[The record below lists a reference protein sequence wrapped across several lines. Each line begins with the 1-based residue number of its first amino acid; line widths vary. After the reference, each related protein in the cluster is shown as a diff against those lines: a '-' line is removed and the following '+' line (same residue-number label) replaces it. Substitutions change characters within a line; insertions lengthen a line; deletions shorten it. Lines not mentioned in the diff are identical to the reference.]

1 MASSGSEMVRHSLK
15 MMAGT
20 FLSRILGLAREVLIA
35 AFFGASGRLDAFLV
49 AYTLANLSRR
59 LLAEGALSAAF
70 VPVFSQSLE
79 RSGLQKA
86 DRLARETFTFLLG
99 AAGLFVAV
107 GIVLAPWLVAVL
119 APGFSG
125 ENALLATTMTRT
137 MLPFMLF
144 ISVAALA
151 MGILNSMGC
160 FFVPAVAPAVSNAVF
175 ILLVLILAPSAG
187 IDSLAVAVL
196 AGGFSQC
203 LLQWFWTKKYGVT
216 LLPVVPDLKN
226 RELRRVMGLFLPYAA
241 GLSLNQL
248 IPVFSRV
255 LGSFLQAGSI
265 SVLNYAD
272 RILQLPL
279 GLFVVAISQAILP
292 LLARQVLEGED
303 AFRQGVEDALRFAMF
318 IVLPVTAGLVIF
330 SSEIVHLL
338 FVRGAFG
345 EWAWHATSKTLS
357 LFALGLPG
365 MASMNVLL
373 RALHARGLPREAMY
387 VAASSVVTYFVFG
400 LLFMQPLAYAG
411 LALGASC
418 SFTASALF
426 AGFLLHR
433 RLGLAFPFPRR
444 WVMPVA
450 GSVALMSVVVFV
462 LKLVLP
468 YPQEMNILVRV
479 GWMVLPVGAGGAVYG
494 FATWMAKC
502 GEWEWLRE
510 VFSRKVHPEA
520 DRRKEDDEN
529 TGGGNG

>member
-1 MASSGSEMVRHSLK
+1 MVRHSLK

-70 VPVFSQSLE
+70 VPVFSQTLE
-79 RSGLQKA
+79 RRGLQKA
-86 DRLARETFTFLLG
+86 NRLARETFTFLLG
-99 AAGLFVAV
+99 AAGLLVAV

-125 ENALLATTMTRT
+125 ENVLLATSLTRT

-160 FFVPAVAPAVSNAVF
+160 FFVPAVVPAVSNVVF
-175 ILLVLILAPSAG
+175 ILLVFILAPAEG
-187 IDSLAVAVL
+187 IHSLGIAVL
-196 AGGFSQC
+196 AGGAAQC
-203 LLQWFWTKKYGVT
+203 LLQWFWAKRYGVT
-216 LLPVVPDLKN
+216 LAPALPDRKN
-226 RELRRVMGLFLPYAA
+226 EELRRVMGLFLPYAA

-255 LGSFLQAGSI
+255 LGSFLQEGSI

-303 AFRQGVEDALRFAMF
+303 AFRQGIEDALKFAMF
-318 IVLPVTAGLVIF
+318 IVLPVTAGLLLF
-330 SSEIVHLL
+330 STEMVHLL

-345 EWAWHATSKTLS
+345 EWAWHATSKTLAM
-357 LFALGLPG
+357 FALGLPG

-387 VAASSVVTYFVFG
+387 VAASSVGTYFVFG
-400 LLFMQPLAYAG
+400 LILMQPLAYAG

-418 SFTASALF
+418 SFTTSALF

-433 RLGLAFPFPRR
+433 CCGLSSPFSIN
-444 WVMPVA
+444 WLKPVA
-450 GSVALMSVVVFV
+450 WGVAAMAATVWM
-462 LKLVLP
+462 LKIVLP
-468 YPQEMNILVRV
+468 YPEEMNILVRI
-479 GWMVLPVGAGGAVYG
+479 GWMCLPIALGGFVYAVVTWKAG
-494 FATWMAKC
+494 C
-502 GEWEWLRE
+502 GEWEWVRE
-510 VFSRKVHPEA
+510 VFTRAGLREEGKG
-520 DRRKEDDEN
+520 DEKD
-529 TGGGNG
+529 

>member
-1 MASSGSEMVRHSLK
+1 MVRHSLK

-20 FLSRILGLAREVLIA
+20 FLSRILGLAREILIA

-79 RSGLQKA
+79 SHGPEKA
-86 DRLARETFTFLLG
+86 RVLARQTFTALLG
-99 AAGLFVAV
+99 ATGLLVAV
-107 GIVLAPWLVAVL
+107 GIGVAPWLVAIL

-125 ENALLATTMTRT
+125 ENARLAVSLTRT

-160 FFVPAVAPAVSNAVF
+160 FFVPAVAPAASNVVF
-175 ILLVLILAPSAG
+175 ILLVLILAPAAG
-187 IDSLAVAVL
+187 INSLALAVL
-196 AGGFSQC
+196 AGGAAQC
-203 LLQWFWTKKYGVT
+203 LLQWIWANKYGMP
-216 LLPVVPDLKN
+216 LIPMVPDAKN
-226 RELRRVMGLFLPYAA
+226 AELRRVLALFFPYAA

-255 LGSFLQAGSI
+255 LGSFLQEGSI

-292 LLARQVLEGED
+292 ILARQVLEGED
-303 AFRQGVEDALRFAMF
+303 AFLRGIEDALRFAMF

-357 LFALGLPG
+357 MFALGLPG

-433 RLGLAFPFPRR
+433 RCGLASPFPQR
-444 WVMPVA
+444 WVKPVA
-450 GSVALMSVVVFV
+450 GSVALMSAAVFL

-468 YPQEMNILVRV
+468 YPLELNIVVRA
-479 GWMVLPVGAGGAVYG
+479 GWMALPVGAGGAVYG

-510 VFSRKVHPEA
+510 VFSRKVHPET
-520 DRRKEDDEN
+520 DGRKEDDEK
-529 TGGGNG
+529 TGGGKR